1 MATFLDLFS
10 PSTYQAF
17 TDSDQTVSG
26 FRVRHKVA
34 ASRIA
39 SGDHLLC
46 YMTKLSRWV
55 GILEVEN
62 TPYEDFT
69 PLFYPSE
76 DPFVI
81 RFKVK
86 PLVWLSPD
94 YAIPI
99 KAPEVW
105 PQLSFT
111 KDHDIGSTTWTGKV
125 RTSLS
130 LIHEGDAALLSK
142 LLHRQLESPRLYELS
157 DAERKHLITHK
168 ARRTEGTVIVT
179 VPDDD
184 KYEQSAPEK
193 DFRESIKV
201 QAALARLGADMG
213 MRIWLPRSDR
223 SRVLK
228 LWDDS
233 DGVLLNELPLNYDTT
248 TLQTIENI
256 DIIWMK
262 RRAIVR
268 AFEVEH
274 TTVIYSGI
282 LRMADLLALQP
293 NMDIRLHIVAPEL
306 RQDKVI
312 EQLRRPVFS
321 LLERQPLS
329 QVCSFLSYEQLDSL
343 CSLPHINHLSDTI
356 IDEYADDIEESA

>member
-1 MATFLDLFS
+1 MTAFLDLFS
-10 PSTYQAF
+10 PPTYQAF
-17 TDSDQTVSG
+17 TDSDQTISG
-26 FRVRHKVA
+26 FRIRHRVA
-34 ASRIA
+34 ANRIA
-39 SGDHLLC
+39 PGDQLLC

-55 GILEVEN
+55 GILEVES
-62 TPYEDFT
+62 TPYEDST

-76 DPFVI
+76 DPFII

-86 PLVWLSPD
+86 PLVWLPPEQ
-94 YAIPI
+94 AIPI

-111 KDHDIGSTTWTGKV
+111 KDHDIGSTTWTGKL
-125 RTSLS
+125 RTSLNPIENEDAS
-130 LIHEGDAALLSK
+130 LLKE
-142 LLHRQLESPRLYELS
+142 LLHRQIESPKLYELS
-157 DAERKHLITHK
+157 DADRKHLITHQ

-184 KYEQSAPEK
+184 KDQQPAPEK

-223 SRVLK
+223 SRVLE
-228 LWDDS
+228 LWNDS

-256 DIIWMK
+256 DVIWMK

-268 AFEVEH
+268 AFEVDH
-274 TTVIYSGI
+274 TTAIYSGI

-293 NMDIRLHIVAPEL
+293 NMDIRLHIVAPES
-306 RQDKVI
+306 RHDKVT

-321 LLERQPLS
+321 LLERQPLWR
-329 QVCSFLSYEQLDSL
+329 VCSFLSYEQLDEL

-356 IDEYADDIEESA
+356 IDEYADDVEDSA